1 MLKATDVHPLGYP
14 TVEAIVR
21 MGAKLEKA
29 TGGRY
34 SIQMFPSMQLGGE
47 KEMIEQ
53 AQVGALQIAR
63 ISVGPMGP
71 IVDELNVFNMP
82 FVFRDEAHMRK
93 VIDGPIGTEM
103 LEKLTNS
110 SARLVALGWMDAGTR
125 NVYSDKPVTKPADL
139 KGMKI
144 RMMGNPVFV
153 ETMNAMGGNG
163 IAMGFNELH
172 QALQSGVVDGAENNE
187 PTLFAQ
193 NHYQTPRGKVYSL
206 TGHLIIP
213 EIFVFS
219 KASWDKLPKAD
230 QDLIRKLSREAQL
243 EQRQLWDAYV
253 GEATAKLKAAGIKFV
268 PADKEAFF
276 KATQPVRDKYGVE
289 VRRADPAHPGHQVA
303 VFRNPTGRRGRRP
316 FFCHETELSPG
327 DGKAVPRLHR
337 DFRHGAGRDHADH
350 SGGGVHALRHEQ
362 SNAMAGACLG
372 DHDGDFLLRRRRRR
386 RPRERAD
393 RRRGADQGGRPEDA
407 RGDHPGSTCVH
418 AAHRCLHVRLRRA
431 PVPAHL
437 GQHHGRVSAAVGRHR
452 LHADPDRRRAA
463 RSLFIV
469 EKIWLGEPP
478 RTDVMYSDQAAE
490 LE

>member
-1 MLKATDVHPLGYP
+1 MNNRRRILGAAVAAGCVAALPRAAVAQQKMVLKATDVHPLGYP

-29 TGGRY
+29 TKGRL

-82 FVFRDEAHMRK
+82 FVFRDENHMRK
-93 VIDGPIGTEM
+93 VIDGPIGQEM
-103 LEKLTNS
+103 LAKLTNS

-144 RMMGNPVFV
+144 RMMGNPIFV

-172 QALQSGVVDGAENNE
+172 QALQTGVVDGAENNE

-193 NHYQTPRGKVYSL
+193 NHYQTPKGKVYSL

-219 KASWDKLPKAD
+219 KVSWDKLSKAD
-230 QDLIRKLSREAQL
+230 QDLIRKFSREAQL
-243 EQRQLWDAYV
+243 EQRKLWDAYV
-253 GEATAKLKAAGIKFV
+253 AEATGKLKAAGIKFV

-276 KATQPVRDKYGVE
+276 KATQPVRDKYGAKYAGLIQ
-289 VRRADPAHPGHQVA
+289 RI
-303 VFRNPTGRRGRRP
+303 
-316 FFCHETELSPG
+316 
-327 DGKAVPRLHR
+327 R
-337 DFRHGAGRDHADH
+337 D
-350 SGGGVHALRHEQ
+350 
-362 SNAMAGACLG
+362 
-372 DHDGDFLLRRRRRR
+372 
-386 RPRERAD
+386 
-393 RRRGADQGGRPEDA
+393 
-407 RGDHPGSTCVH
+407 T
-418 AAHRCLHVRLRRA
+418 
-431 PVPAHL
+431 
-437 GQHHGRVSAAVGRHR
+437 
-452 LHADPDRRRAA
+452 
-463 RSLFIV
+463 
-469 EKIWLGEPP
+469 K
-478 RTDVMYSDQAAE
+478 
-490 LE
+490 

>member
-1 MLKATDVHPLGYP
+1 MNNRRRILGAAVAAGCVAALPRAAVAQQKMVLKATDVHPLGYP

-34 SIQMFPSMQLGGE
+34 AIQMFPSMQLGGE

-82 FVFRDEAHMRK
+82 FVFRDENHMRK
-93 VIDGPIGTEM
+93 VIDGPIGQEM
-103 LEKLTNS
+103 LAKLTNS

-144 RMMGNPVFV
+144 RMMGNPIFV

-172 QALQSGVVDGAENNE
+172 QALQTGVVDGAENNE

-193 NHYQTPRGKVYSL
+193 NHYQTPKGKVYSL

-219 KASWDKLPKAD
+219 KVSWDKLSKAD
-230 QDLIRKLSREAQL
+230 QDLIRKFSREAQL
-243 EQRQLWDAYV
+243 EQRKLWDAYV
-253 GEATAKLKAAGIKFV
+253 AEATGKLKAAGIKFV

-276 KATQPVRDKYGVE
+276 KATQPVRDKYGAKYAGLIQ
-289 VRRADPAHPGHQVA
+289 RI
-303 VFRNPTGRRGRRP
+303 
-316 FFCHETELSPG
+316 
-327 DGKAVPRLHR
+327 R
-337 DFRHGAGRDHADH
+337 D
-350 SGGGVHALRHEQ
+350 
-362 SNAMAGACLG
+362 
-372 DHDGDFLLRRRRRR
+372 
-386 RPRERAD
+386 
-393 RRRGADQGGRPEDA
+393 
-407 RGDHPGSTCVH
+407 T
-418 AAHRCLHVRLRRA
+418 
-431 PVPAHL
+431 
-437 GQHHGRVSAAVGRHR
+437 
-452 LHADPDRRRAA
+452 
-463 RSLFIV
+463 
-469 EKIWLGEPP
+469 K
-478 RTDVMYSDQAAE
+478 
-490 LE
+490 

>member
-1 MLKATDVHPLGYP
+1 MNFRRRILGAAVAAACVAAIPTAAVAQQKMVLKATDVHPLGYP

-34 SIQMFPSMQLGGE
+34 AIQMFPSMQLGGE

-82 FVFRDEAHMRK
+82 FVFRDENHMRK
-93 VIDGPIGTEM
+93 VIDGPIGQEM
-103 LEKLTNS
+103 LAKLTNS

-144 RMMGNPVFV
+144 RMMGNPLFV

-172 QALQSGVVDGAENNE
+172 QALQTGVVDGAENNE

-193 NHYQTPRGKVYSL
+193 NHYQTPKGKVYSL

-219 KASWDKLPKAD
+219 KVSWDKLSKAD
-230 QDLIRKLSREAQL
+230 QDLIRKFSREAQL
-243 EQRQLWDAYV
+243 EQRKLWDAYV
-253 GEATAKLKAAGIKFV
+253 AEATGKLKAAGIKFV

-276 KATQPVRDKYGVE
+276 KATQPVRDKYGAKYAGLIQ
-289 VRRADPAHPGHQVA
+289 RI
-303 VFRNPTGRRGRRP
+303 
-316 FFCHETELSPG
+316 
-327 DGKAVPRLHR
+327 R
-337 DFRHGAGRDHADH
+337 D
-350 SGGGVHALRHEQ
+350 
-362 SNAMAGACLG
+362 
-372 DHDGDFLLRRRRRR
+372 
-386 RPRERAD
+386 
-393 RRRGADQGGRPEDA
+393 
-407 RGDHPGSTCVH
+407 T
-418 AAHRCLHVRLRRA
+418 
-431 PVPAHL
+431 
-437 GQHHGRVSAAVGRHR
+437 
-452 LHADPDRRRAA
+452 
-463 RSLFIV
+463 
-469 EKIWLGEPP
+469 K
-478 RTDVMYSDQAAE
+478 
-490 LE
+490 